1 MHFVIFAAE
10 IWSFSRQH
18 YLIMSMWRDPQLTS
32 WETAFTNS
40 FSCRSWHKNTFIP
53 SSLLNS
59 GSPSTAECSQNRSLC
74 TVTSRLINTWS
85 RSHLPWLPPSEQSPA
100 RSSCRWAN
108 QWARTNPA
116 FVGHINCIPLK
127 QNIPAPGVAARKLC
141 ERHSITK
148 IHRHPQ
154 SLFFVTLLVSRVILA
169 WQGAKKASEVRLLR
183 QKRLKRFFKK
193 CCSVHLHLIFLGVV
207 RNAPLVI
214 VWCAELVNA
223 APGLTP
229 PKAIP

>member
-1 MHFVIFAAE
+1 MNCWLRGNVHIFKNIARRPLPGITICYFHCRSRQLCILYIGIDICNQQISFLSYNNMDNMHFVIFAAE
-10 IWSFSRQH
+10 IWSWSFSRQH

-100 RSSCRWAN
+100 RSS
-108 QWARTNPA
+108 
-116 FVGHINCIPLK
+116 
-127 QNIPAPGVAARKLC
+127 
-141 ERHSITK
+141 
-148 IHRHPQ
+148 
-154 SLFFVTLLVSRVILA
+154 
-169 WQGAKKASEVRLLR
+169 
-183 QKRLKRFFKK
+183 
-193 CCSVHLHLIFLGVV
+193 
-207 RNAPLVI
+207 
-214 VWCAELVNA
+214 
-223 APGLTP
+223 
-229 PKAIP
+229 